1 MQLVHSLSIIQQS
14 TASSNSASQ
23 RILPFHCVEALLQ
36 LYLAPKH
43 CSVLLL
49 VLLNMTPEDIS
60 TRHLSICSASGSSSS
75 SSSRACSILDSN
87 YIDCDSKCDAK
98 PHPDIPWG
106 DPLRK
111 GQPLRKVGGYPNLP

>member
-87 YIDCDSKCDAK
+87 YIDCDSS
-98 PHPDIPWG
+98 
-106 DPLRK
+106 
-111 GQPLRKVGGYPNLP
+111 VMPNLTLTFHGVTLSGKDSLFAK